1 MGRGILRAGLVIFAL
16 TILIP
21 LAPASAGPY
30 GTTAVHQASGTPSPP
45 ANGNSPFASCDIS
58 GFLIPGETNYLNTE
72 LEPWVAVNPTNPA
85 NIIGVYQQDRYT
97 FGGARGLAAAVSH
110 DGGATWSSS
119 YPHFSICAGGTAAN
133 GGDYQRASDPWV
145 TFAPNGDAY
154 FISLSLTFLGPVS
167 ATGTGVLVSKS
178 TDGGDHWSEPVTLV
192 RDIGDAD
199 VAPFF
204 FNDKES
210 ITADPFNSN
219 FVYAVWDRLRK
230 PGEAESV
237 NAEHSFAF
245 RGDTLF
251 SRTTDGGQTW
261 EPPRTIYT
269 RTSLTGTIGNQIAVL
284 PDGTLLDIF
293 DRAQG
298 SGKNAPGFDIQVQ
311 RSTDHG
317 VSWSEPIEVAP
328 ERAVRVF
335 DPDTGLSVRAGG
347 GLPAIAVDLNAGS
360 AGYGNV
366 YAVWGDSFGSG
377 EKSAKPHSTIAF
389 TESTDGGLTWSP
401 LSRIDRSPDDVQA
414 FTPAVHVASDGTVG
428 VTYYDFRNNTAAPGV
443 PTDEWFI
450 HCHPTSDCTD
460 PANWAENHVGGPFDI
475 ENAPIAG
482 GYFLGD
488 YQGLDSIG
496 TTFASLFSAT
506 TPTDKDNTYLATVTP
521 QP

>member
-1 MGRGILRAGLVIFAL
+1 MGRGILRPGLVVLAL
-16 TILIP
+16 MILIP

-30 GTTAVHQASGTPSPP
+30 ATTAVHQASGTPSPP

-58 GFLIPGETNYLNTE
+58 GFLFPGEINYVNTE
-72 LEPWVAVNPTNPA
+72 LEPWVTVNPTDSS

-110 DGGATWSSS
+110 DGGATWSST
-119 YPHFSICAGGTAAN
+119 YPPFSLCAGGTAAN

-154 FISLSLTFLGPVS
+154 FISLSLSFLGDTS
-167 ATGTGVLVSKS
+167 STATAVLVSKS
-178 TDGGDHWSEPVTLV
+178 TDGGDTWSNPVTLV
-192 RDIGDAD
+192 RNLPD
-199 VAPFF
+199 VAPFY

-210 ITADPFNSN
+210 ITADPFDSN
-219 FVYAVWDRLRK
+219 YVYAVWDRLRK

-261 EPPRTIYT
+261 EAPSTIYT

-284 PDGTLLDIF
+284 PNGTLLDIF
-293 DRAQG
+293 DFAQG
-298 SGKNAPGFDIQVQ
+298 SGKNAPGFDINVQ
-311 RSTDHG
+311 RSRDHG
-317 VSWSEPIEVAP
+317 VTWSQPIEVAP

-335 DPDTGLSVRAGG
+335 DPDTGQSVRAGG
-347 GLPAIAVDLNAGS
+347 GLPDIAVDLNAAS
-360 AGYGNV
+360 PGYGNV

-377 EKSAKPHSTIAF
+377 EKSAKPHSTIVF

-401 LSRIDRSPDDVQA
+401 LSRIDQSPDDVQA

-428 VTYYDFRNNTAAPGV
+428 VTYYDFRNNTADPGL
-443 PTDEWFI
+443 PTDQWFV
-450 HCHPTSDCTD
+450 HCHPTTDCTD
-460 PANWAENHVGGPFDI
+460 PANWGENHVDGSFDI
-475 ENAPIAG
+475 ENAATAG

-488 YQGLDSIG
+488 YVGLSSID
-496 TTFASLFSAT
+496 TTFTSFFSET
-506 TPTDKDNTYLATVTP
+506 TATDKDNTYLATITP

>member
-1 MGRGILRAGLVIFAL
+1 MGRGILRPGLLVLAL
-16 TILIP
+16 MILIP

-30 GTTAVHQASGTPSPP
+30 ATTAVDQASGTPSPP

-58 GFLIPGETNYLNTE
+58 GFLFPGEINYVNTE
-72 LEPWVAVNPTNPA
+72 LEPWVAVNPTDSS

-110 DGGATWSSS
+110 DGGATWSST
-119 YPHFSICAGGTAAN
+119 YPHFSLCAGGTAAN

-154 FISLSLTFLGPVS
+154 FISLSLSFLGDTS
-167 ATGTGVLVSKS
+167 STATAVLVSKS
-178 TDGGDHWSEPVTLV
+178 TDGGDTWSNPVTLV
-192 RDIGDAD
+192 RNLPD
-199 VAPFF
+199 VAPFY

-210 ITADPFNSN
+210 ITADPFDSN
-219 FVYAVWDRLRK
+219 YVYAVWDRLRK

-261 EPPRTIYT
+261 EAPSTIYT

-284 PDGTLLDIF
+284 ANGTLLDIF
-293 DRAQG
+293 DFAQG

-311 RSTDHG
+311 HSTDHG
-317 VSWSEPIEVAP
+317 LTWSQPIEVAP

-335 DPDTGLSVRAGG
+335 DPDTGQSVRAGG
-347 GLPAIAVDLNAGS
+347 GLPDIAVDLNPAS
-360 AGYGNV
+360 VGYGNV

-377 EKSAKPHSTIAF
+377 EKSAKPHSTIVF

-401 LSRIDRSPDDVQA
+401 LSRIDQSPDDVQA

-428 VTYYDFRNNTAAPGV
+428 VTYYDFRNNTADPGL
-443 PTDEWFI
+443 PTDQWFI

-460 PANWAENHVGGPFDI
+460 PANWGENHVDGSFDI
-475 ENAPIAG
+475 ENAATAG

-488 YQGLDSIG
+488 YVGLSSID
-496 TTFASLFSAT
+496 TTFTSFFSET
-506 TPTDKDNTYLATVTP
+506 TATDKDNTYLATITP

>member
-110 DGGATWSSS
+110 DGGATWSSA
-119 YPHFSICAGGTAAN
+119 YPHFSICAGGTATN

-284 PDGTLLDIF
+284 PNGTLLDIF

-311 RSTDHG
+311 RATDHG

-347 GLPAIAVDLNAGS
+347 GLPDIAVDLNPAS

-496 TTFASLFSAT
+496 TTFASFFSAT

>member
-1 MGRGILRAGLVIFAL
+1 MRKGFLAAAAVAALLILLPL
-16 TILIP
+16 TV
-21 LAPASAGPY
+21 ASAGPY
-30 GTTAVHQASGTPSPP
+30 ATAVVHQASGTPSPP
-45 ANGNSPFASCDIS
+45 ANGDSPFASCDIS
-58 GFLIPGETNYLNTE
+58 GFLIPGETNYVNSE
-72 LEPWVAVNPTNPA
+72 LEPWVAVNPTDPS

-110 DGGATWSSS
+110 DGGATWRST
-119 YPHFSICAGGTAAN
+119 YPHFSLCAGGTAAN

-154 FISLSLTFLGPVS
+154 FISLSLTFLGPAS

-178 TDGGDHWSEPVTLV
+178 TDGGDHWSDPVTLV

-219 FVYAVWDRLRK
+219 YVYAVWDRLRK
-230 PGEAESV
+230 PGEAESAS
-237 NAEHSFAF
+237 AEHSFAF

-284 PDGTLLDIF
+284 PNGTLLDIF
-293 DRAQG
+293 DHLQG
-298 SGKNAPGFDIQVQ
+298 SGNNAPGFDIQVQ

-317 VSWSEPIEVAP
+317 ATWSNPIEVAP

-335 DPDTGLSVRAGG
+335 DPDTGHSVRAGG
-347 GLPAIAVDLNAGS
+347 GLPEIAVDLNPAS

-366 YAVWGDSFGSG
+366 YAAWGDSFGSG
-377 EKSAKPHSTIAF
+377 AMSAKPHSTIVF

-401 LSRIDRSPDDVQA
+401 LTRIDQSPDDVQA

-428 VTYYDFRNNTAAPGV
+428 VTYYDFRNNTSAPGL

-450 HCHPTSDCTD
+450 HCHPTSGCTN
-460 PANWAENHVGGPFDI
+460 ASNWAENHVDGPFDI
-475 ENAPIAG
+475 ENAATAG

-488 YQGLDSIG
+488 YEGLSSIG
-496 TTFASLFSAT
+496 TTFASFFSAT
-506 TPTDKDNTYLATVTP
+506 TATDKDNTYLATITP